1 MGTTGDAGGI
11 CSRLCES
18 VPCGVRGVIRL
29 VFAIWICV
37 YLNLAVAVCVSW
49 PRGMWVWIRS
59 AARFMRANWRRW
71 SADPSQMKIKKKRK
85 IVSPQAEDS
94 TAQRHFK
101 CQKVLQVHDGEEYV
115 DFGWPTDVD
124 ERRRNWPQR
133 TIIACFCCAVDR
145 LLKTR
150 AFRLQLDLTEH

>member
-71 SADPSQMKIKKKRK
+71 SADPSQMKKPRKRGRWCLLK
-85 IVSPQAEDS
+85 
-94 TAQRHFK
+94 
-101 CQKVLQVHDGEEYV
+101 
-115 DFGWPTDVD
+115 
-124 ERRRNWPQR
+124 QR
-133 TIIACFCCAVDR
+133 TLQRNDTSSAKKSCKCTTAKNTSTSDGQPTWTKDEETDHKEQSSLVFVAQLTGCW
-145 LLKTR
+145 KR
-150 AFRLQLDLTEH
+150 ARSGCN